1 MKKCLYCYQPLND
14 EIADFHSKCS
24 TSIFGSDKPPVLSLD
39 KADLKVIARQIV
51 ARSVAVTGVQPK
63 LSLEIEKVGTKSSR
77 LTIVGLWGSYILK
90 PPSDVFYSLPE
101 NEDLTM
107 KLAGICGIK
116 TAAHSLIRLQS
127 GELAYITKRFDRNK
141 GQKIHVEDFCQLTE
155 TLTEH
160 KYRSSM
166 EKVGKAIRK
175 FSTNSGLDVLAFF
188 ELSLFCFITGNA
200 DMHLKNFSLV
210 RTREGNVYL
219 SPAYDLVSTRLA
231 MPEDTE
237 QTALTINGKKHKL
250 KKSDFII
257 LAKTLQLHE
266 KSIEKVFNNLLKK
279 EEKLLQTV
287 EASFLSNEQKKSYIV
302 LIKSGMELLRR

>member
-1 MKKCLYCYQPLND
+1 MKKCLYCYQRLEEETN
-14 EIADFHSKCS
+14 DFHIKCS
-24 TSIFGSDKPPVLSLD
+24 RTFFGSDKPPVLSLA
-39 KADLKVIARQIV
+39 KADLKAIAKQII
-51 ARSVAVTGVQPK
+51 AKSVTVTGVQPK
-63 LSLEIEKVGTKSSR
+63 LSLEIEKVDTKNSR

-90 PPSDVFYSLPE
+90 PPSDVFESLPE
-101 NEDLTM
+101 NEHLTM

-175 FSTNSGLDVLAFF
+175 FSTNSGLDTLSFF

-210 RTREGNVYL
+210 RERDGEVYF
-219 SPAYDLVSTRLA
+219 SPAYDLVSTKLA

-237 QTALTINGKKHKL
+237 QAALTVNGKKNKL
-250 KKSDFII
+250 KKSDFIN
-257 LAKTLQLHE
+257 LAKTLQLNE
-266 KSIEKVFNNLLKK
+266 KSVKKVLSNLFEK
-279 EEKLLQTV
+279 EEKLLQTI
-287 EASFLSNEQKKSYIV
+287 EASFVSNEQKTTYIE
-302 LIKSGMELLRR
+302 LIKNRLEVLR

>member
-1 MKKCLYCYQPLND
+1 MKKCLYCYQWLEEETN
-14 EIADFHSKCS
+14 DFHIKCS
-24 TSIFGSDKPPVLSLD
+24 RTFFGSDKPPVLSLA
-39 KADLKVIARQIV
+39 KEDLRAIAKQII
-51 ARSVAVTGVQPK
+51 AKSVAVTGVQPK
-63 LSLEIEKVGTKSSR
+63 LSLEIEKVDTKNSR
-77 LTIVGLWGSYILK
+77 ITIVGLWGSYILK
-90 PPSDVFYSLPE
+90 PPSDVFGSLPE

-107 KLAGICGIK
+107 KMAGICGIK

-175 FSTNSGLDVLAFF
+175 FSTNSGLDTLSFF
-188 ELSLFCFITGNA
+188 ELSLFCFVTGNA

-210 RTREGNVYL
+210 RERDGEVYF
-219 SPAYDLVSTRLA
+219 SPAYDLVSTKLA

-237 QTALTINGKKHKL
+237 QAALTINGKKNKL
-250 KKSDFII
+250 KKSDFVN
-257 LAKTLQLHE
+257 LAKTLQLNE
-266 KSIEKVFNNLLKK
+266 KSVEKVFSNLFKK
-279 EEKLLQTV
+279 EEKLLQTI
-287 EASFLSNEQKKSYIV
+287 EASFLSNEQKTIYIE
-302 LIKSGMELLRR
+302 LIKNRLEALK

>member
-1 MKKCLYCYQPLND
+1 MKKCLHCYQTLDD

-24 TSIFGSDKPPVLSLD
+24 RSFFGSDKPPVLSLG
-39 KADLKVIARQIV
+39 KTDLKAIARQIV

-63 LSLEIEKVGTKSSR
+63 LSLEIEKVDTKNSR

-90 PPSDVFYSLPE
+90 PPSDVFDSLPE

-127 GELAYITKRFDRNK
+127 GELAYITKRFDRIK
-141 GQKIHVEDFCQLTE
+141 GKKIHVEDFCQLTE

-175 FSTNSGLDVLAFF
+175 FSTNTGLDVLAFF

-200 DMHLKNFSLV
+200 DMHLKNFSLI
-210 RTREGNVYL
+210 RARDGDVYL

-237 QTALTINGKKHKL
+237 QTALTINGKKNKL
-250 KKSDFII
+250 KKSDFVN
-257 LAKTLQLHE
+257 LAKTLQLQE
-266 KSIEKVFNNLLKK
+266 KSIEKVFSNLLKK

-287 EASFLSNEQKKSYIV
+287 EASFLSNEQKTSYIE
-302 LIKSGMELLRR
+302 LIKNRMELLR

>member
-24 TSIFGSDKPPVLSLD
+24 RSIFGSDKPPVLSLG

-63 LSLEIEKVGTKSSR
+63 LSLEIEKVDTKNSW

-90 PPSDVFYSLPE
+90 PPSDVFDSLPE

-141 GQKIHVEDFCQLTE
+141 GQKIHIEDFCQLTE

-210 RTREGNVYL
+210 RTCEGNVYL

-250 KKSDFII
+250 KKSDFIT

-279 EEKLLQTV
+279 EGKLLQTV
-287 EASFLSNEQKKSYIV
+287 EASFLSNEQKRSYIE
-302 LIKSGMELLRR
+302 LIKSRMELLRR